1 MATLQEVEVE
11 IKAIAATI
19 NELKVSGAAKADPQ
33 SLKKHVVGG
42 TERRKGEII

>member
-1 MATLQEVEVE
+1 MATLQEVDVE

-19 NELKVSGAAKADPQ
+19 NELKASGAAKSDPQ

-42 TERRKGEII
+42 AERREDE